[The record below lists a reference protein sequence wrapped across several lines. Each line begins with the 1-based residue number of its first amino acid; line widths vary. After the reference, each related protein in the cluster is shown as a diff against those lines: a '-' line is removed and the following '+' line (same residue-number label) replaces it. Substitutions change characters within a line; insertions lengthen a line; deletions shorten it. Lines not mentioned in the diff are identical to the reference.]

1 MDGQGLQ
8 AIRGEIEAIVT
19 FQAALNR
26 LALHVEENAL
36 SEWNGPRPEDVDGMA
51 EDDGTF
57 SRSELADVRKKAGEA
72 LAVRFQE
79 VAAVVARHPELQ
91 SLFGRALAAGTGG
104 VANLVG
110 PDPGSV
116 LAALSRTGS
125 IRLDWAQAAANLVR
139 EELVSP
145 APAMGAEPVAAVP
158 ASVPAKKP
166 AAPKPA
172 AKKAAAKKTAA
183 KKPAPKKA
191 AAKKPAPK
199 KEAAKKP
206 APKKAAARKPAAK
219 KKTPAKKKPAPKKK
233 PAARRR

>member
-36 SEWNGPRPEDVDGMA
+36 SEWSGPRPEDVDGMV

-57 SRSELADVRKKAGEA
+57 SRAELADVRKKAGEA

-91 SLFGRALAAGTGG
+91 PLFGRALAAGTGG

-110 PDPGSV
+110 PDPGPV

-139 EELVSP
+139 EELVPPAAAPAARAAPEKPVARKPAARKP
-145 APAMGAEPVAAVP
+145 APAKKAAARRPVATRKAAP
-158 ASVPAKKP
+158 KKKP
-166 AAPKPA
+166 AAKKKPA
-172 AKKAAAKKTAA
+172 PKKKAAAKKA
-183 KKPAPKKA
+183 
-191 AAKKPAPK
+191 
-199 KEAAKKP
+199 
-206 APKKAAARKPAAK
+206 
-219 KKTPAKKKPAPKKK
+219 APKKK